1 MRVCYLGRRSGRRNS
16 APEGT
21 GEQASPVSVL
31 ELRRGRRSHVPRRR
45 RPPLHPSRVP
55 YHEPC
60 GCESFT
66 QCLRRQVRRCFLQGR
81 YTNRAQF
88 RATSPPP
95 PDLRFILAAGK
106 PGKHWGSCER
116 RLSQKQRT
124 ENGEHR
130 EQKNR
135 RNRGFHAD
143 AAFRTNPGTPAST
156 GVSGRREKGQSNVWP
171 SKSGGEDEDR
181 THDLRIAN
189 AALSQLS
196 YPPTRGAKYS
206 KKAFQ
211 SIGERLCR

>member
-1 MRVCYLGRRSGRRNS
+1 MRVCFLGRRSGRRNS

-124 ENGEHR
+124 ESAESR
-130 EQKNR
+130 KTAKNR
-135 RNRGFHAD
+135 VFVSLPPFAQIREPAP
-143 AAFRTNPGTPAST
+143 ALAFRAD
-156 GVSGRREKGQSNVWP
+156 V
-171 SKSGGEDEDR
+171 
-181 THDLRIAN
+181 
-189 AALSQLS
+189 
-196 YPPTRGAKYS
+196 
-206 KKAFQ
+206 KKARAT
-211 SIGERLCR
+211 SGLKLVVERMRIELTTSALRTRRSPS